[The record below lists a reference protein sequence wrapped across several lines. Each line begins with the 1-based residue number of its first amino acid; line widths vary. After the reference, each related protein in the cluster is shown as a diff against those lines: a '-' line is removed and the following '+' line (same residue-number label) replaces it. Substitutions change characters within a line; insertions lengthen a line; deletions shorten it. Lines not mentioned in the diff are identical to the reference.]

1 MAQIKVEV
9 QYDPSK
15 ETLEQ
20 VLAGLIGKAPAA
32 KPAAKSAPVKADA
45 PAKVETPVEEP
56 KSADPTP
63 VEAPAETPAEAPKPE
78 PEAPVSKTDVRAIA
92 TALSKAGKQDEL
104 KKIFAEFGGK
114 KLSDIAEADYPALMK
129 KLVAAN
135 G

>member
-20 VLAGLIGKAPAA
+20 ALAGLIGKAPAA

-56 KSADPTP
+56 KSAPVEAP
-63 VEAPAETPAEAPKPE
+63 VEAPAEAPVSKPE

-114 KLSDIAEADYPALMK
+114 KLSDIAEVDYPALMK